1 VGSGPVE
8 RDGATDPLGRVTGS
22 SDPRGAAVAK
32 EPSAPPALR
41 MGTGAGRWL
50 VGVCVLGSGI
60 AFIDG
65 TVVNAA
71 LPAIAAD
78 LGADL
83 ADLQWV
89 ITGYLLT
96 LSAFVVLGG
105 SLGDRYGRKRVF
117 LVGLAAFALTS
128 LLCSV
133 APTVTV
139 LIGARLVQGIAAALL
154 LPSSLALIS
163 ASFATTDRGAA
174 LGAWSGLGG
183 IAGAIGP
190 FLGGW
195 LISAISWRAVFLIN
209 LPLCAIAIVL
219 AMRHVPETLDVD
231 APDHLDLAGASTLA
245 IGLGGVVYALI
256 EGPAA
261 AWPPASVI
269 AGALGI
275 VALVGF
281 VVIERTSSHPM
292 VPLDLFASRQFS
304 GANATTLFVY
314 ASIGATTFF
323 VVVYLQTGL
332 GYSPLEAGAV
342 FLPLTAFMLLFS
354 ARSGAL
360 AQRIGPRW
368 PMTIGS
374 FIVAIGV
381 ALFAR
386 VEPTSSYVATVLP
399 ATLVLGLGLTL
410 TVAPLTTAV
419 LAAVA
424 DKHAGVGSAVN
435 NAVARIGSL
444 LAVAVLPALAGLTD
458 ETGALDLDGG
468 FTRAMLLAAAL
479 ALIGSAIA
487 CATVRR
493 STPVGDITVGNLA
506 VVCLDPCVK
515 VDVEAEAA

>member
-1 VGSGPVE
+1 MASE
-8 RDGATDPLGRVTGS
+8 STARA
-22 SDPRGAAVAK
+22 
-32 EPSAPPALR
+32 EPAPALR
-41 MGTGAGRWL
+41 MGTSAGRWL

-71 LPAIAAD
+71 LPAIAED

-89 ITGYLLT
+89 VTGYLLT

-105 SLGDRYGRKRVF
+105 SLGDRFGRKRVF
-117 LVGLAAFALTS
+117 LVGLVGFALTS

-163 ASFATTDRGAA
+163 ASFAPSDRGAA
-174 LGAWSGLGG
+174 IGAWSGLGG

-195 LISAISWRAVFLIN
+195 LISAVSWRAVFLIN
-209 LPLCAIAIVL
+209 LPLCAIAVVL
-219 AMRHVPETLDVD
+219 AVIHVPETRDAS
-231 APDHLDLAGASTLA
+231 APDHLDLAGATSLA
-245 IGLGGVVYALI
+245 VGLGGIVYALI
-256 EGPAA
+256 EGPATG
-261 AWPPASVI
+261 WPPVSVA
-269 AGALGI
+269 AGALG
-275 VALVGF
+275 VASLVTF
-281 VVIERTSSHPM
+281 VLVERSSRHPM

-314 ASIGATTFF
+314 ASLGATTFF
-323 VVVYLQTGL
+323 VVVYLQTSL
-332 GYSPLEAGAV
+332 GYSPLAAGAA
-342 FLPLTAFMLLFS
+342 FLPLTIFMLLFS

-374 FIVAIGV
+374 LVVAIGV
-381 ALFAR
+381 ALFVR
-386 VEPTSSYVATVLP
+386 VEPGVSYLAGVLP
-399 ATLVLGLGLTL
+399 ATVVLGLGLTL

-424 DKHAGVGSAVN
+424 DNHAGVGSAVN

-444 LAVAVLPALAGLTD
+444 LAVAVLPAMAGLTD
-458 ETGALDLDGG
+458 ETGALDLEGG

-479 ALIGSAIA
+479 ALIGSVVA
-487 CATVRR
+487 CLTVRTA
-493 STPVGDITVGNLA
+493 TPVAEVTVGNLA

-515 VDVEAEAA
+515 DVDAGAEAA

>member
-1 VGSGPVE
+1 MP
-8 RDGATDPLGRVTGS
+8 TT
-22 SDPRGAAVAK
+22 
-32 EPSAPPALR
+32 APELR
-41 MGTGAGRWL
+41 MGSTAGRW
-50 VGVCVLGSGI
+50 VIATSVLGSGI

-105 SLGDRYGRKRVF
+105 SLGDRFGRKRVF
-117 LVGLAAFALTS
+117 VIGLVAFALTS
-128 LLCSV
+128 LLCSA
-133 APTVTV
+133 APDVTV
-139 LIGARLVQGIAAALL
+139 LIAARLVQGMAAALL

-163 ASFATTDRGAA
+163 ASFAPTDRGAA
-174 LGAWSGLGG
+174 IGAWSGLGG

-195 LISAISWRAVFLIN
+195 LISAVSWRAVFLIN
-209 LPLCAIAIVL
+209 VPLCAVAIVL
-219 AMRHVPETLDVD
+219 AVLHVPETLDAD
-231 APDHLDLAGASTLA
+231 APEQLDVAGSSALVL
-245 IGLGGVVYALI
+245 GLGGLVYALI

-261 AWPPASVI
+261 SWTPVS
-269 AGALGI
+269 I
-275 VALVGF
+275 VAGVVGVVGLVAF
-281 VVIERTSSHPM
+281 VVIERTSRHPM

-304 GANATTLFVY
+304 GANGATLFVY
-314 ASIGATTFF
+314 ASLGATTFF
-323 VVVYLQTGL
+323 VVVYLQTSL

-342 FLPLTAFMLLFS
+342 FLPLTLLMLLFS
-354 ARSGAL
+354 ARAGAL

-374 FIVAIGV
+374 LIVAIGV
-381 ALFAR
+381 ALFVR
-386 VEPTSSYVATVLP
+386 VAPGVSYVAGVLP
-399 ATLVLGLGLTL
+399 ATIVLGIGLTL

-424 DKHAGVGSAVN
+424 DNHAGVGSAVN

-444 LAVAVLPALAGLTD
+444 LAVAVLPAMAGLTD
-458 ETGALDLDGG
+458 ESGTLDLADG
-468 FTRAMLLAAAL
+468 FTRAMLLSAAL
-479 ALIGSAIA
+479 ALIGSVVA
-487 CATVRR
+487 CLTVRR
-493 STPVGDITVGNLA
+493 STPVSDVTVGNLA

-515 VDVEAEAA
+515 VDESDAAAA

>member
-1 VGSGPVE
+1 
-8 RDGATDPLGRVTGS
+8 
-22 SDPRGAAVAK
+22 
-32 EPSAPPALR
+32 
-41 MGTGAGRWL
+41 MGTAAGRWL
-50 VGVCVLGSGI
+50 VAVCVLGSGI

-71 LPAIAAD
+71 LPAIASD
-78 LGADL
+78 LDADL

-89 ITGYLLT
+89 VTGYLLT

-117 LVGLAAFALTS
+117 VVGLVAFALTS

-133 APTVTV
+133 APTVTI
-139 LIGARLVQGIAAALL
+139 LIGARLVQGVAAALL

-163 ASFATTDRGAA
+163 ASFAPSDRGAA
-174 LGAWSGLGG
+174 IGAWSGLGG

-195 LISAISWRAVFLIN
+195 LISAVSWRAVFLIN
-209 LPLCAIAIVL
+209 VPLCAVAVVL
-219 AMRHVPETLDVD
+219 AMVHVPETLDED
-231 APDHLDLAGASTLA
+231 APDRLDLSGATTLA
-245 IGLGGVVYALI
+245 VGLGGVVYALI
-256 EGPAA
+256 EGPASS
-261 AWPPASVI
+261 WTLASIV
-269 AGALGI
+269 AGAVGV
-275 VALVGF
+275 VALVAF
-281 VVIERTSSHPM
+281 VVIERTSRHPM
-292 VPLDLFASRQFS
+292 VPLELFASRQFS

-314 ASIGATTFF
+314 ASLGATTFF
-323 VVVYLQTGL
+323 VVVYLQTSL

-342 FLPLTAFMLLFS
+342 FLPLTFFMLLFS
-354 ARSGAL
+354 ARAGAL

-374 FIVAIGV
+374 FVVAIGV
-381 ALFAR
+381 ALFVR
-386 VEPTSSYVATVLP
+386 VEPGVSYVAGVLP
-399 ATLVLGLGLTL
+399 ATIVMGIGLTL

-424 DKHAGVGSAVN
+424 DSHAGVGSAVN

-444 LAVAVLPALAGLTD
+444 LAVAVLPAMAGLTD
-458 ETGALDLDGG
+458 ETGALDLADG

-479 ALIGSAIA
+479 ALIGSVVA
-487 CATVRR
+487 CLTVRR
-493 STPVGDITVGNLA
+493 ATPVSEVTVGNLA

-515 VDVEAEAA
+515 VDEADAAAA